1 MLVGVVCLIAS
12 VQLVTTGVVTE
23 LVARTWFSS
32 PGVHSYVVRE
42 EEVERPADVD
52 EAHPVDEAWHEGD
65 RTAESR
71 AT

>member
-1 MLVGVVCLIAS
+1 VVCLIAS

-42 EEVERPADVD
+42 EDAERPAGGD
-52 EAHPVDEAWHEGD
+52 EHPPSDEAWHEGD
-65 RTAESR
+65 RTVESR